1 MSVQITKRHFNITE
15 YYRMAEAGILSEDDR
30 VELIEGE
37 IIKMTPIGSRH
48 AGCVSRLN
56 ALFNR
61 LINETAIVSIQ
72 NPLRLSN
79 FSEPQ
84 PDIALL
90 KPRDDFYSSA
100 HPTPSDVLL
109 LIEVADKSL
118 EYDRDIKLPLY
129 AAASIP
135 EVWLVNLIKDMIEI
149 YIDPQDG
156 MYREVRYFTRGE
168 TVSPLFNAKR
178 TLSVDS
184 VIG

>member
-1 MSVQITKRHFNITE
+1 M
-15 YYRMAEAGILSEDDR
+15 
-30 VELIEGE
+30 
-37 IIKMTPIGSRH
+37 
-48 AGCVSRLN
+48 
-56 ALFNR
+56 
-61 LINETAIVSIQ
+61 
-72 NPLRLSN
+72 
-79 FSEPQ
+79 
-84 PDIALL
+84 L

-118 EYDRDIKLPLY
+118 EYDRDIKIPLY

-168 TVSPLFNAKR
+168 TVSPLFNAKL